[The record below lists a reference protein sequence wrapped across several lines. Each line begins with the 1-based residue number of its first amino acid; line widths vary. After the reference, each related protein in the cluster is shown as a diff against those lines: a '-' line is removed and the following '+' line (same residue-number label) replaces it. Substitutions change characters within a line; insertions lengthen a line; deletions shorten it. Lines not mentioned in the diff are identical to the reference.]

1 MAARWLYR
9 QWATVMMC
17 LARMTRGRWAAYGG
31 VVASENI
38 YKRDLER
45 KFERLLL
52 GSAQVNLIP
61 PEILREIR

>member
-1 MAARWLYR
+1 LGLHSSVAPMP
-9 QWATVMMC
+9 M
-17 LARMTRGRWAAYGG
+17 LAYAGSDDTK
-31 VVASENI
+31 VPSENI

-61 PEILREIR
+61 PEMLREIR

>member
-1 MAARWLYR
+1 
-9 QWATVMMC
+9 

-31 VVASENI
+31 VIASENI